1 MRRRPQ
7 RESLCHRIRDPATPK
22 QPGTDETAENTDTK
36 DDDRGDRNDAAERF
50 RNRYGDRHRHGFRSK
65 RSLQNPIRPQHTR
78 QINHTK
84 NSDHAA
90 DDDRHENRKQPSPH
104 MLELFVHQITQSH
117 DRKSQSEIEQ
127 LGRTTVML
135 VTDTE
140 KFQIKDHRHETEQ
153 HGVQQGELGS
163 TV

>member
-1 MRRRPQ
+1 MMPP
-7 RESLCHRIRDPATPK
+7 SGSA
-22 QPGTDETAENTDTK
+22 TDT
-36 DDDRGDRNDAAERF
+36 A
-50 RNRYGDRHRHGFRSK
+50 
-65 RSLQNPIRPQHTR
+65 
-78 QINHTK
+78 
-84 NSDHAA
+84 
-90 DDDRHENRKQPSPH
+90 
-104 MLELFVHQITQSH
+104 TQSH